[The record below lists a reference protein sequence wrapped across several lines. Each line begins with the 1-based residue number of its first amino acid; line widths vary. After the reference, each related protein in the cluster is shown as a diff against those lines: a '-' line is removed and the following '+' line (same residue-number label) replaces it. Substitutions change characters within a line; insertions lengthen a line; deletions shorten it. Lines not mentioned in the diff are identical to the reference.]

1 MKFPLRK
8 KIILFILFVSAVFS
22 IVALVITSSIINRII
37 EINYKTYSESLAK
50 TVAVSI
56 DSEKVKT
63 LRDNILEIYKNTEHK
78 VSSEHW
84 GTSDFDEYINHYSAI
99 TESQEYKDLKESL
112 TIIQN
117 SNAVKCIYLIY
128 VNTADINAI
137 YLVDAD
143 PEDPC
148 PTGCIDPIY
157 EINYPVLKNP
167 DLGFPAYTTN
177 TNEYGSLMT
186 AGKPV
191 YAENGE
197 IVAYATIDITTK
209 DINKTVLLYTFLAAC
224 LFFTLTVIVS
234 TFGYLLV
241 DYLIVRYIN
250 QLADKAQKYCE
261 NLIIK
266 KDGTGESFNSL
277 TIKTGDEIE
286 ILAESMKKMD
296 KELTEY
302 ITSLTETRKELSDT
316 KEKAEIMDRIAS
328 KDALTGVK
336 NKRVYDAEME
346 RLNSLIKEGNADFG
360 IVMVDLNNLKNLNDN
375 FGHEK
380 GNIAIKEICH
390 KICEI
395 FKHSPVFR
403 IGGDEFSVILENSD
417 LKNHEQLIKSFYDK
431 IAEDE
436 KNTKSAPWERISA
449 ALGYAIFDATSF
461 SSAEDVFKK
470 ADSNMYEKKTQMKK
484 NMRKEGM
491 INTVRKA

>member
-1 MKFPLRK
+1 M
-8 KIILFILFVSAVFS
+8 
-22 IVALVITSSIINRII
+22 
-37 EINYKTYSESLAK
+37 
-50 TVAVSI
+50 
-56 DSEKVKT
+56 
-63 LRDNILEIYKNTEHK
+63 
-78 VSSEHW
+78 
-84 GTSDFDEYINHYSAI
+84 
-99 TESQEYKDLKESL
+99 
-112 TIIQN
+112 
-117 SNAVKCIYLIY
+117 
-128 VNTADINAI
+128 
-137 YLVDAD
+137 
-143 PEDPC
+143 
-148 PTGCIDPIY
+148 
-157 EINYPVLKNP
+157 LKNP

-197 IVAYATIDITTK
+197 IVAYATVDITTK

-316 KEKAEIMDRIAS
+316 KQKAEIMDRIAS

-403 IGGDEFSVILENSD
+403 IGGDEFTVILENSD